1 MKKRIIALSLILIM
15 SLSGC
20 GKENKGTD
28 HMGNNNTVPG
38 ETIAEKTT
46 AEKTTAEKTTAE
58 KTTAEK
64 TSAKNTSNNSG
75 GFEKLVNLYDKAI
88 GEKWTPDKLIEN
100 DMPLVMADCYGTD
113 PSKNI
118 GITVKDID
126 GNGIMDMVVGTTA
139 AITDEFYGK
148 MIFALYT
155 LDQQGNPKA
164 VFISEARDR
173 YYYEGGSLFAHIG
186 SSSASDSLN
195 TTMEYKNGKMVDT
208 GRTANPSLYVQMNY

>member
-20 GKENKGTD
+20 GKGNKGTD
-28 HMGNNNTVPG
+28 NTGNNNTVPG
-38 ETIAEKTT
+38 ETI
-46 AEKTTAEKTTAE
+46 AEKTTAE

-173 YYYEGGSLFAHIG
+173 YYYEGGSLSAHIG
-186 SSSASDSLN
+186 SSSASDILN

-208 GRTANPSLYVQMNY
+208 GRTENPSLYVQMNY

>member
-20 GKENKGTD
+20 GKGNKGTD

-38 ETIAEKTT
+38 ETI
-46 AEKTTAEKTTAE
+46 AEKTTAE

-186 SSSASDSLN
+186 SSSASASLN

-208 GRTANPSLYVQMNY
+208 GKTTNPSLYVQMNY

>member
-20 GKENKGTD
+20 GKGNKGTD

-58 KTTAEK
+58 KT
-64 TSAKNTSNNSG
+64 SAKDTSNNSG
-75 GFEKLVNLYDKAI
+75 GFEKLVKLYDKAI

-100 DMPLVMADCYGTD
+100 DMPLVMADCYGID

-139 AITDEFYGK
+139 TITDEFYGK

-208 GRTANPSLYVQMNY
+208 GKTTNPSLYVQMNY

>member
-1 MKKRIIALSLILIM
+1 MTQQ
-15 SLSGC
+15 
-20 GKENKGTD
+20 N
-28 HMGNNNTVPG
+28 GNSYFLLTYDG
-38 ETIAEKTT
+38 
-46 AEKTTAEKTTAE
+46 
-58 KTTAEK
+58 
-64 TSAKNTSNNSG
+64 KNTIPGYEEMEWGFRVEILEFQQNWNKDDIWSNFPCFVA
-75 GFEKLVNLYDKAI
+75 GF
-88 GEKWTPDKLIEN
+88 
-100 DMPLVMADCYGTD
+100 
-113 PSKNI
+113 
-118 GITVKDID
+118 VKDID

-173 YYYEGGSLFAHIG
+173 YYYEGGSMFAHIG

-208 GRTANPSLYVQMNY
+208 GKTANPSLYVQMNY

>member
-1 MKKRIIALSLILIM
+1 
-15 SLSGC
+15 
-20 GKENKGTD
+20 
-28 HMGNNNTVPG
+28 
-38 ETIAEKTT
+38 
-46 AEKTTAEKTTAE
+46 
-58 KTTAEK
+58 
-64 TSAKNTSNNSG
+64 
-75 GFEKLVNLYDKAI
+75 
-88 GEKWTPDKLIEN
+88 
-100 DMPLVMADCYGTD
+100 MPLVMADCYGTD

-139 AITDEFYGK
+139 AITDEFYDK

-208 GRTANPSLYVQMNY
+208 GKTANPSLYVQMNY